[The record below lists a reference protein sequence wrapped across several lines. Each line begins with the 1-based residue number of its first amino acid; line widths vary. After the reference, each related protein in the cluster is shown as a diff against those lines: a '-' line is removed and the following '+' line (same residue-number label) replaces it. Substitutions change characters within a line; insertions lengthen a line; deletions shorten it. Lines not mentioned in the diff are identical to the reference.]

1 MIPTFLENVVK
12 QGAVLNVYKS
22 QPKAAAVPVEVK
34 AGAKGTLKSLHQF
47 INRCP
52 HGFAVRLYAGPL
64 ELVRTT
70 TPEGKPFTLLNLPYC
85 LAGKLRSYIRWLIG
99 GG

>member
-1 MIPTFLENVVK
+1 VDYAL
-12 QGAVLNVYKS
+12 QHGSL
-22 QPKAAAVPVEVK
+22 AVPIEVK

-64 ELVRTT
+64 EIVRTK
-70 TPEGKPFTLLNLPYC
+70 TPEGKAFSLLNLPYC
-85 LAGKLRSYIRWLIG
+85 LAGKLRAYIRWMIESA
-99 GG
+99 